1 MIILSILV
9 ATTPDRNEMF
19 TELFNELHKQLEYM
33 NTFHPS
39 LGNIEILVDDSKR
52 FLDGGLSIGK
62 KREALLKRAEG
73 RYLCYLDSD
82 EKIAGNYLE
91 TLVRLCQTKADV
103 ITFRSLANLDTYW
116 SLVDMSLN
124 YSVNDETNP
133 NFITRRMPWHICPVK
148 SHLAK
153 VHQFSDTSYGE
164 DWGWFEKVLKGC
176 TSEAHTDAIIH
187 SYVHRA
193 SVSEADRIVNMK
205 GSMDDLQRVKSKID
219 FT

>member
-1 MIILSILV
+1 MIILSILIC
-9 ATTPDRNEMF
+9 TTEDRNEMF
-19 TELFNELHKQLEYM
+19 TELYNELHKQLEYM

-62 KREALLKRAEG
+62 KREALLMRAEG

-91 TLVRLCQTKADV
+91 TLVRLCQSKADV
-103 ITFRSLANLDTYW
+103 ITFRSLANLDSYW
-116 SLVDMSLN
+116 ALVDMSLN
-124 YSVNDETNP
+124 NKENEQTNP
-133 NFITRRMPWHICPVK
+133 DKICRRLPWHCCPVK

-153 VHQFSDTSYGE
+153 VHSFEDINYSE
-164 DWGWFEKVLKGC
+164 DWKWFHKVLKGC

-187 SYVHRA
+187 QYVHRKA
-193 SVSEADRIVNMK
+193 ISEADKITQHEIQ
-205 GSMDDLQRVKSKID
+205 SVK
-219 FT
+219 